1 MRDADPKSTYLKDYR
16 PPDYLIDWV
25 DLCFELNPSETI
37 IRTRMKL
44 RKNSPAVQ
52 GYAPLRLD
60 GEELCLNS
68 LSLDGKTLSQKE
80 YQVARDSLIIAG
92 VPQGRYFLLEIE
104 NTIHPES
111 NTSLEGLYLSNGMFC
126 TQCEAQGFR
135 RITYFLDRPDVMT
148 VFTTTLVADR
158 EQYPVLLANGNR
170 IDSGNLDGN
179 RHWVKWKDPFKKPA
193 YLFALVAGR
202 LECIRDTYQT
212 FSGRRIDLAIY
223 VEKQNLDKCEHA
235 MASLKKAMA
244 WDERVYGREYD
255 LDLYMIVAVSHFN
268 MGAMENKGLNIF
280 NAKFVLARADTA
292 TDADYEQIEGVIGHE
307 YFHNWTGN
315 RVTCRDWFQLSLKEG
330 FTVFRDQEF
339 SADQSSRGVKRIN
352 DVNRLRTYQFAEDAG
367 PLSHPVR
374 PDSYIEINN
383 FYTLTVYEKGAEII
397 RMIHTMVGEQGFR
410 KGTDLYFQR
419 HDGQAVTTDEFVAAM
434 EDANR
439 IDLSQFR
446 LWYQQSGTPSIT
458 VTSEFDPSNRRLN
471 LEIAQQCPPT
481 PGQSEKKPFHIPIR
495 LALLGATGEALA
507 MRLEGETEASNEKV
521 IHLREASRIFRFTG
535 LDENPVISI
544 LRGFSAPVKLS
555 MERTPDELQFLF
567 AYDSDPFCRW
577 EAGQQ
582 LAGKILLDSVRAI
595 QSGTPIKSDLSVLID
610 AFRKFIS
617 EIRDDLSFQ
626 ALLLVLPSE
635 KYISEQMDIVDVDA
649 IHQARCQVKQQI
661 ARSLRDVFLGLYH
674 RNCVE
679 ESGRFDKEAVGRRR
693 LKNICLDYLIGLD
706 SDESH
711 RLCTEQYSRAKT
723 MTDQIAALD
732 CILNSSCPDKSK
744 FVDAFYR
751 QWEKEAL
758 VIDKWFT
765 LQAMSP
771 VAGELSRILELEN
784 HPAFNVRNPNR
795 VRSLVAAFSQ
805 SNPVRFHARGGG
817 GYAFL
822 SRIVIDLNTIN
833 PQIASRMV
841 GGFSQWKRFDN
852 HRRQLMKETLERILA
867 TDNLSKDVYEIVR
880 KTLDN

>member
-1 MRDADPKSTYLKDYR
+1 
-16 PPDYLIDWV
+16 
-25 DLCFELNPSETI
+25 
-37 IRTRMKL
+37 
-44 RKNSPAVQ
+44 
-52 GYAPLRLD
+52 
-60 GEELCLNS
+60 
-68 LSLDGKTLSQKE
+68 
-80 YQVARDSLIIAG
+80 
-92 VPQGRYFLLEIE
+92 
-104 NTIHPES
+104 
-111 NTSLEGLYLSNGMFC
+111 YLSNGVFC